1 MGEGV
6 SPLPLFRP
14 IGEIMSEGLSLGVNH
29 QMLVDEYSPKAADTD
44 QALDDITETLSTDDL
59 DLSEGNETLVM
70 LAAHAPE
77 AIPTDLELE
86 TLLNRVKDAVLSYM
100 AGHNGETKIE
110 LQQPEEPLTDIGL
123 EDYKDTLRLIRD
135 RVIKALRW
143 LGRQVV
149 ATYKR
154 LSDRLGR
161 LSLRVMYIER
171 KIDSSGDTTIPTDVV
186 ALPASAA
193 MLSLYAKPPQ
203 NASEVMNAVAKVK
216 WLFTTIHNDYGLFQ
230 QTFKRAID
238 AGGRAEA
245 LEIIQG
251 FLSHLSNRLNTRVDP
266 QRNGRQVFN
275 QLPSNFIV
283 EISSGASFTDCWATI
298 NRTAMVNVAGTE
310 SRRPDR
316 ASLSRLINELKN
328 FLKVIN
334 ELYGKVGSRLTTDF
348 RNITRD
354 AERSLSGDDVDSRT
368 VEASI
373 NWFTEQ
379 QNRLFY
385 RSMVLGCS
393 AIAAALDYCEVSLR
407 RNVGT
412 EGFEDE
418 ESDMQPITQSLS
430 DLRGE
435 FAQRERALSVASVS
449 MATVAASLE
458 AFNEQVEGYADH
470 SVGKLMTAEL
480 LPLRMPFEAL
490 TYNHWV
496 LAPAEM
502 SEDYS
507 PTLLKLLHNADR
519 ELDTFCERDEV
530 FKTLITIQQDKE
542 AESNEILE
550 RYGYHGGANY
560 VQYLFNDNAIPT
572 SCAGVLEGP
581 TVSVDKLIALL
592 SAFRKRTCVVGASLS
607 NSDVLVSEL
616 YRAIN
621 PASCVDVQASGFT
634 AGWGVNTAVKHSD
647 YGPTSVYI
655 SCLNNDEVY
664 CGDFPAIDA
673 EGRVRAQELIIKL
686 VEMDDDL
693 VAQWSD
699 LNQIVQR
706 ARSVQNIIAD
716 ALAVSNQGKVDEC
729 LMDGVKYMQMLL
741 VEVRWQTRLLRDI
754 VMYRY
759 ALLMALCQYQKTE
772 VTDVSSS

>member
-44 QALDDITETLSTDDL
+44 QALDDITETLSTDEL

-70 LAAHAPE
+70 LAAHSPE

-100 AGHNGETKIE
+100 SGHKGETKIE
-110 LQQPEEPLTDIGL
+110 IEHPPEPLTDIGL
-123 EDYKDTLRLIRD
+123 EDYKDTLRAIRD

-171 KIDSSGDTTIPTDVV
+171 KIDSSSDTAIPTDVV
-186 ALPASAA
+186 VLPPSAA

-230 QTFKRAID
+230 QTFKRAVD
-238 AGGRAEA
+238 AGDRADA

-251 FLSHLSNRLNTRVDP
+251 FLSHLSNRLNTRVDS

-298 NRTAMVNVAGTE
+298 NRTAVVNVAGTE

-354 AERSLSGDDVDSRT
+354 AERSLSGDNIDTRT

-393 AIAAALDYCEVSLR
+393 SIAAALDYCEIALR
-407 RNVGT
+407 KNVGN
-412 EGFEDE
+412 EGLDDE

-430 DLRGE
+430 ELRGE
-435 FAQRERALSVASVS
+435 FAKRERALSIASVS

-458 AFNEQVEGYADH
+458 AFSEEVEGFADH
-470 SVGKLMTAEL
+470 QVGKLMTTEL
-480 LPLRMPFEAL
+480 LPLQMPWQTL

-496 LAPAEM
+496 LAPATIN
-502 SEDYS
+502 EDYS
-507 PTLLKLLHNADR
+507 PTLLKLLRNADR

-530 FKTLITIQQDKE
+530 FKTLLNVHPNKQVASD
-542 AESNEILE
+542 EILK
-550 RYGYHGGANY
+550 RYGYHGGTNY

-581 TVSVDKLIALL
+581 NVSTDKLIALL

-607 NSDVLVSEL
+607 DSDVLVSEL
-616 YRAIN
+616 YRALSPESGI
-621 PASCVDVQASGFT
+621 DVQADGFT
-634 AGWGVNTAVKHSD
+634 AGWGVRAAVKHSD
-647 YGPTSVYI
+647 YGPVSVFI
-655 SCLNNDEVY
+655 SSLNNRDVY
-664 CGDFPAIDA
+664 SGDFPAIDN
-673 EGRVRAQELIIKL
+673 EGRVKAQEIIIKL
-686 VEMDDDL
+686 VEMDGDL
-693 VAQWSD
+693 TAQWSD
-699 LNQIVQR
+699 LNQIVTR

-716 ALAVSNQGKVDEC
+716 ALAVSNQHKVDDC
-729 LMDGVKYMQMLL
+729 LMDGIKYMQMLL
-741 VEVRWQTRLLRDI
+741 VEARWQTRLLRDI

-759 ALLMALCQYQKTE
+759 ALLMSLCQYQGTE
-772 VTDVSSS
+772 VNDVSSS

>member
-1 MGEGV
+1 
-6 SPLPLFRP
+6 
-14 IGEIMSEGLSLGVNH
+14 MSEGLSLGVKH

-44 QALDDITETLSTDDL
+44 QALDDITETLSTDEL

-70 LAAHAPE
+70 LAAHSPE

-100 AGHNGETKIE
+100 SGHKGETKIE
-110 LQQPEEPLTDIGL
+110 IDQPPEPLTDIGL
-123 EDYKDTLRLIRD
+123 EDYKDTLRAIRD

-171 KIDSSGDTTIPTDVV
+171 KIDSSSDTAIPTDVV
-186 ALPASAA
+186 VLPPSAA

-230 QTFKRAID
+230 QTFKRAVD
-238 AGGRAEA
+238 AGDRADA

-251 FLSHLSNRLNTRVDP
+251 FLSHLSNRLNTRVDS

-298 NRTAMVNVAGTE
+298 NRTTIVNVGGAE

-354 AERSLSGDDVDSRT
+354 AERSLSGDNVDTRT

-407 RNVGT
+407 KNVGN
-412 EGFEDE
+412 EGFEEE
-418 ESDMQPITQSLS
+418 ESGMQPITQSLS
-430 DLRGE
+430 ELRGA
-435 FAQRERALSVASVS
+435 FAERERALSVASVS
-449 MATVAASLE
+449 IATVAASLE
-458 AFNEQVEGYADH
+458 AFSEEVEGFADH
-470 SVGKLMTAEL
+470 QVGKLMTTEL
-480 LPLRMPFEAL
+480 LPLQMPWETL

-496 LAPAEM
+496 LAPATM
-502 SEDYS
+502 NEDYS
-507 PTLLKLLHNADR
+507 PTLLKLLRNANR

-530 FKTLITIQQDKE
+530 FKTLLMVHPNKQVASD
-542 AESNEILE
+542 EILK
-550 RYGYHGGANY
+550 RYGYHGGTNY

-581 TVSVDKLIALL
+581 AVSADKLIALL
-592 SAFRKRTCVVGASLS
+592 STFRKRTCVVGASLS

-616 YRAIN
+616 YRALSPETGI
-621 PASCVDVQASGFT
+621 DVQADGFT
-634 AGWGVNTAVKHSD
+634 AGWGVQTAVKRSD
-647 YGPTSVYI
+647 YGPVSVFI
-655 SCLNNDEVY
+655 SSLNNRDVY
-664 CGDFPAIDA
+664 SGDFPAIDS
-673 EGRVRAQELIIKL
+673 EGRVKAQEIIIKL
-686 VEMDDDL
+686 VEMDGDL
-693 VAQWSD
+693 SAQWSD
-699 LNQIVQR
+699 LNQIVTR

-716 ALAVSNQGKVDEC
+716 ALAVSNQHKVDDC
-729 LMDGVKYMQMLL
+729 LMDGIKYMQMLL

-754 VMYRY
+754 IMYRY
-759 ALLMALCQYQKTE
+759 ALMMSLCQYQATG